1 MMHPIVRENRLL
13 ASLPS
18 LKRQWQVQV
27 TADTVV
33 ISGLIDSRCA
43 VRRGVIRQEE
53 RWEGHRSL

>member
-43 VRRGVIRQEE
+43 LRRLVFIRHE
-53 RWEGHRSL
+53 

>member
-1 MMHPIVRENRLL
+1 MMHPIVREHRLL

-27 TADTVV
+27 TADTIV

-43 VRRGVIRQEE
+43 LRRVFIRHEE
-53 RWEGHRSL
+53 LFEGHLSL